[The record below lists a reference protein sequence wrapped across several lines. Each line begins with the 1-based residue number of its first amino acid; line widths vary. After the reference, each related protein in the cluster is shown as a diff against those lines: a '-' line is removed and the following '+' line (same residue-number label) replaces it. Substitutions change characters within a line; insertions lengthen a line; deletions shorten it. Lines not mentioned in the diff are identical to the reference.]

1 MSWTSSP
8 TTRTALIEWLRL
20 PGDIVFIAGG
30 AVPALYIA
38 YIGIRHTVKRVT
50 LEEPVDILFT
60 EIAGADAEADEGVR
74 GEGHHVSVEALL
86 AAGYAAALVAGAFCL
101 EWLSSHTHRRS
112 LRFRTFGFTY
122 HEEHDHWTC
131 PEGQHLWPHEY
142 DQERR
147 LVRYRAKAH
156 ICNGCPRKA
165 ACTDSDRGREIV
177 RPLDPWPHSEAGRFH
192 RVIALMLIALA
203 VMICLVALA
212 LHHAAR
218 RDGAAGR
225 RAGRVRG
232 GGPVAA
238 A

>member
-1 MSWTSSP
+1 
-8 TTRTALIEWLRL
+8 
-20 PGDIVFIAGG
+20 
-30 AVPALYIA
+30 
-38 YIGIRHTVKRVT
+38 
-50 LEEPVDILFT
+50 
-60 EIAGADAEADEGVR
+60 
-74 GEGHHVSVEALL
+74 VSVQALL

-112 LRFRTFGFTY
+112 QRFRTFGFTY

-177 RPLDPWPHSEAGRFH
+177 RPLDPWPHSEAG
-192 RVIALMLIALA
+192 ASTA
-203 VMICLVALA
+203 
-212 LHHAAR
+212 
-218 RDGAAGR
+218 
-225 RAGRVRG
+225 
-232 GGPVAA
+232 
-238 A
+238 